1 MMSPMP
7 ITPKQIQTFRHLYR
21 LRYEKEISDQEALD
35 IITRFLNLINIIRN
49 NESRN
54 NIRKKIY

>member
-1 MMSPMP
+1 MS
-7 ITPKQIQTFRHLYR
+7 ITQKEIQTFRNMYK

-35 IITRFLNLINIIRN
+35 IITRFLNLIKIIRE

-54 NIRKKIY
+54 NIRKKID